1 GGFLPKHLYTLSGPT
16 NGGKT
21 SLACNFADALRKQGR
36 RVLYIALEPDINV
49 VSILAS
55 VRLNKRFSELTEDEL
70 TYDEGL
76 IDVLLQEDVK
86 GVSQLVPIIKNT
98 GHNYSLIVID
108 HIGYFVSSENNTA
121 QNQANILK
129 LLAMLAK
136 QLQTAVLV
144 IAHPRKDVGKYMTV
158 DDIAGSAAFKQDST
172 EVLLLHRFKEKEDDE
187 LDPTYKL
194 EAMISVPKT
203 KTGNRKATCKIWFQE
218 HKAKI
223 LGSEHVYQESFV

>member
-1 GGFLPKHLYTLSGPT
+1 MIQPRKIQNLSKEVLEQRELEKISPSTGFKELDECIGGFLPKHLYTLSGPT

-136 QLQTAVLV
+136 QLQTAVL
-144 IAHPRKDVGKYMTV
+144 
-158 DDIAGSAAFKQDST
+158 
-172 EVLLLHRFKEKEDDE
+172 
-187 LDPTYKL
+187 
-194 EAMISVPKT
+194 
-203 KTGNRKATCKIWFQE
+203 
-218 HKAKI
+218 
-223 LGSEHVYQESFV
+223 